1 MRISIQSHEWEL
13 EGDLSMSVWL
23 DLVFTVTVHALGIDT
38 AEVCC
43 VTVTGVTFVMQ
54 RQELICDGAGGNP
67 LLPIELRSWLASRFL
82 SEWTDNESLR
92 QSFRDLLEQ
101 RAIDQHFE
109 QLAAR

>member
-13 EGDLSMSVWL
+13 EGDLSTSVWL
-23 DLVFTVTVHALGIDT
+23 DLDFAVKVNGLGIDT
-38 AEVCC
+38 IELRRVHVSGA
-43 VTVTGVTFVMQ
+43 TFVMQ
-54 RQELICDGAGGNP
+54 RQELICDADCGNP

-109 QLAAR
+109 QLAAP

>member
-1 MRISIQSHEWEL
+1 MLIAVKNHEWEL
-13 EGDLSMSVWL
+13 EGDLNVSVWL
-23 DLVFTVTVHALGIDT
+23 DLDFVVTVTGLGIDT
-38 AEVCC
+38 LELHRVHVSGA
-43 VTVTGVTFVMQ
+43 TFVMQ
-54 RQELICDGAGGNP
+54 RQELICDADCGNP
-67 LLPIELRSWLASRFL
+67 LLPIEFRSWLASRFL